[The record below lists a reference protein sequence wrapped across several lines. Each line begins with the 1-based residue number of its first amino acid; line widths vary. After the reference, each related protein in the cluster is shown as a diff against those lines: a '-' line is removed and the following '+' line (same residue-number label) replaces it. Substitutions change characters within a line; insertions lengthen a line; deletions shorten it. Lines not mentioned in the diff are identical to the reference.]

1 LVAYSRGGSV
11 VVVVV
16 GVVLGMSSSSVLSG
30 TSSGR
35 IVFVVA
41 VGITMGVTLLYV
53 AFGWFVLHG
62 ALELL
67 LVVDTVVVRSPSVD
81 RFVW

>member
-1 LVAYSRGGSV
+1 MVAYSRGGSV

-16 GVVLGMSSSSVLSG
+16 GVVLGTSSSSVLRG
-30 TSSGR
+30 ASSVR
-35 IVFVVA
+35 IGFVVA
-41 VGITMGVTLLYV
+41 VGITTGVTPLYV
-53 AFGWFVLHG
+53 VFGFET

-67 LVVDTVVVRSPSVD
+67 LVVEIVVVCSPSGD